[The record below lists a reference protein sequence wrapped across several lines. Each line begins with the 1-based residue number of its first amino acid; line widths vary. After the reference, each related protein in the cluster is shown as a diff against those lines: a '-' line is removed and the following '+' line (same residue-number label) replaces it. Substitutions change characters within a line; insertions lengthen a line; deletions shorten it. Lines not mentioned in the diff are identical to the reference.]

1 MLDILPAKKK
11 EQLFSA
17 ERNQRSRLSSFEANR
32 QGGNAMATFHDPV
45 KCFAPL
51 EVIERLL
58 EIRGELGFQEVIYL
72 DNSLDLADF
81 LDAYGFDVY
90 SFSTENEKINYGDYR
105 ATIVPGGDFVHGSLT
120 AH

>member
-1 MLDILPAKKK
+1 
-11 EQLFSA
+11 
-17 ERNQRSRLSSFEANR
+17 
-32 QGGNAMATFHDPV
+32 MATYNDPV

-51 EVIERLL
+51 EVLDRLL
-58 EIRGELGFQEVIYL
+58 EIRAELGFSEVIYL

-90 SFSTENEKINYGDYR
+90 SFSTKNEKINYGDYR
-105 ATIVPGGDFVHGSLT
+105 ATIVPGGDIVHCSIT